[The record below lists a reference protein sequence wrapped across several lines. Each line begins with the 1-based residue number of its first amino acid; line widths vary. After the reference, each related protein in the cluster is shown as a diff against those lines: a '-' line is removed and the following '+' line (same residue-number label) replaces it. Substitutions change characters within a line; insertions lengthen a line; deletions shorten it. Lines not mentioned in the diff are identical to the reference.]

1 MAPGRGLLQREL
13 KQSRPFPTA
22 GEEAVLG
29 VIRSAD
35 LLRRKFGAVLEP
47 FGVSLQQYNVLRI
60 LRGAGGRGLP
70 TLEIIDRMIEQ
81 APGITRL
88 IDRLA
93 DHGWADR
100 SRCAEDRRVVYC
112 RITQRGLELLDEV
125 EPPLQ
130 SAHVQVLRGLS
141 EAEQGTLV
149 KLLEQLRGGSGIP
162 AHDGEIS
169 PGT

>member
-1 MAPGRGLLQREL
+1 MFVAPRQGM
-13 KQSRPFPTA
+13 QS
-22 GEEAVLG
+22 
-29 VIRSAD
+29 
-35 LLRRKFGAVLEP
+35 
-47 FGVSLQQYNVLRI
+47 
-60 LRGAGGRGLP
+60 
-70 TLEIIDRMIEQ
+70 
-81 APGITRL
+81 L